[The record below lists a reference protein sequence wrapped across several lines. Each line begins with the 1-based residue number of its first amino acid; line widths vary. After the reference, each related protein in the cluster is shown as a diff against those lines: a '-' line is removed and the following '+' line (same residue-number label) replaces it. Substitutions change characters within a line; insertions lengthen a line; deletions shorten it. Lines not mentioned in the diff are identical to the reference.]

1 MLLSF
6 VRLLLLFGGTLASI
20 GIYFR
25 FEWLASLAAILI
37 GFGVTGLKLLGDPN
51 KEISGIDLKR
61 VNVIAGFS
69 VIIGL
74 IALGILLM
82 KLPLVVGFVFYT
94 FFLGL
99 EVIYAYVV
107 VKRDKT
113 PKFSFN
119 LKTAFPAIAVLTVV
133 FIISFFK
140 KTGQIS
146 DFS

>member
-1 MLLSF
+1 M
-6 VRLLLLFGGTLASI
+6 
-20 GIYFR
+20 
-25 FEWLASLAAILI
+25 
-37 GFGVTGLKLLGDPN
+37 LGDPN

-113 PKFSFN
+113 PLDLKFSFN
-119 LKTAFPAIAVLTVV
+119 PEMSI
-133 FIISFFK
+133 
-140 KTGQIS
+140 
-146 DFS
+146 

>member
-1 MLLSF
+1 M
-6 VRLLLLFGGTLASI
+6 
-20 GIYFR
+20 
-25 FEWLASLAAILI
+25 
-37 GFGVTGLKLLGDPN
+37 TGLKLLGDPN
-51 KEISGIDLKR
+51 KEISWIDLKR
-61 VNVIAGFS
+61 INVIAGFS

-113 PKFSFN
+113 PLDLKFSFN

>member
-25 FEWLASLAAILI
+25 FEWLASLATILI

-82 KLPLVVGFVFYT
+82 KLPLVVGFVFFT
-94 FFLGL
+94 FSLGL

-107 VKRDKT
+107 VNRDKT
-113 PKFSFN
+113 PLDLKFSFN
-119 LKTAFPAIAVLTVV
+119 PEMSI
-133 FIISFFK
+133 
-140 KTGQIS
+140 
-146 DFS
+146 